1 MRNIFFVTSTIILI
15 VTAFLVFYVHNYFHI
30 FLYFLVPLVILGYY
44 DAFQTK
50 HAILRNFPILGHLRY
65 IFESIA
71 PEIQQYFIERRIDGT
86 PLSRNQRS
94 LIYQRA
100 KGVKDTHPFGT
111 EFNLTEP
118 GFEFLAHS
126 MFPKKHVE
134 APRITIGGPD
144 CKQPYP
150 AALLNI
156 SAMSFGSLSWRAI
169 KALNLGAKGGNF
181 YHNTGEGSISKFHQS
196 GGDLVWQIGTG
207 YFGCRS
213 KDGKFDPEKFKEKS
227 AIPEVKMIE
236 IKISQGAKPGHG
248 GILPADK
255 NTPEIAAIRGVKA
268 HTTIFSPPGH
278 SAFSDMKGLLGF
290 VKQLR
295 DLSGG
300 KPVGFKICVGRKD
313 EFIEL
318 CDAMVSTGIKPD
330 FITVD
335 GAEGGTGAAP
345 PEFADHMGIPLE
357 RGLVF
362 VVDTLFMKGLREDI
376 KIICSGKVISG
387 ASMVR
392 YLALGADICNSARAM
407 MLAIGC
413 IQAQRCNNNTC
424 PTGVATQDK
433 ELIAGLNVKDKAK
446 RVTQYQKNTVH
457 SAMEIVGAIGLDHP
471 DDLRRHHVIKN
482 VDSISSKLFSE
493 IYPYPA
499 KKEVEASA

>member
-1 MRNIFFVTSTIILI
+1 MRRLFFITSSITLII
-15 VTAFLVFYVHNYFHI
+15 TAYLVFYVHDYFQV
-30 FLYFLVPLVILGYY
+30 FLYFLVPLIILGYY
-44 DAFQTK
+44 DAFQRK
-50 HAILRNFPILGHLRY
+50 HAILRNFPVLGHLRY
-65 IFESIA
+65 IFEGIS
-71 PEIQQYFIERRIDGT
+71 PEIQQYFIERRTDGT

-94 LIYQRA
+94 LIYQRS

-111 EFNLTEP
+111 EFNLMEP

-134 APRITIGGPD
+134 APRITIGGPH
-144 CKQPYP
+144 CKYPYQ
-150 AALLNI
+150 ASILNI
-156 SAMSFGSLSWRAI
+156 SAMSYGSLSCRAI
-169 KALNLGAKGGNF
+169 EALNIGAREGGF
-181 YHNTGEGSISKFHQS
+181 YHNTGEGSISKFHLN

-207 YFGCRS
+207 YFGCRT
-213 KDGKFDPEKFKEKS
+213 KDGRFDPEKFKQK
-227 AIPEVKMIE
+227 AATPEVKMIE

-248 GILPADK
+248 GILPAEK
-255 NTPEIAAIRGVKA
+255 NTKEIAMVRGVEP

-278 SAFSDMKGLLGF
+278 SAFIDLKGLLHF
-290 VKQLR
+290 IQELR
-295 DLSGG
+295 ELSDG

-313 EFIEL
+313 EFEAL
-318 CDAMVSTGIKPD
+318 CDEMLATGIKPD

-345 PEFADHMGIPLE
+345 PEFADHMGVPLE

-362 VVDTLFMKGLREDI
+362 VVDTLFLKGLRQDI

-433 ELIAGLNVKDKAK
+433 ELIAGLSVKNKSK
-446 RVTQYQKNTVH
+446 RVTQYQRNTVNA
-457 SAMEIVGAIGLDHP
+457 AMEIVGAIGLDHP
-471 DDLRRHHVIKN
+471 DDLKRHHVIKN
-482 VDSISSKLFSE
+482 VDSITSQLFSE
-493 IYPYPA
+493 IYPYPECA
-499 KKEVEASA
+499 V